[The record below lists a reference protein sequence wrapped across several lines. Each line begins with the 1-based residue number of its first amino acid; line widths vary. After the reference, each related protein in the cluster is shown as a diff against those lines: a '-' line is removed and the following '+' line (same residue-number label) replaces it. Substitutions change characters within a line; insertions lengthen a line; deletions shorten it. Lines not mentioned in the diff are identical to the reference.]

1 MKTPQTPS
9 VDVMLRSLRLP
20 SMLAAYRRLADQAA
34 QEHWSYEQYLQT
46 LAEEESEAR
55 LKRRIERLLKRSNL
69 PDGKNLATLKREK
82 LPRKVVMRLPG
93 LLEGGFAH
101 RAENI
106 LIFGLP
112 GRGKTHLAAAVGHE
126 LVTAFGMPVLFTST
140 FSLVQKLLKAKAE
153 LKIDEM
159 FAKLDKFEVVILD
172 DIGYVQQS
180 REEMEVLFTF
190 LAERYERKSLII
202 TSNLVFSEWDQI
214 FKNPMTTAA
223 AVDRLVHHSVILE
236 MTGERSI
243 RHEIHLEESG
253 KSA

>member
-1 MKTPQTPS
+1 MKTPA
-9 VDVMLRSLRLP
+9 VEIMLRSLRLP
-20 SMLAAYRRLADQAA
+20 SMLGAYRRLAEQAA
-34 QEHWSYEQYLQT
+34 AEHWGYEQYLQA

-55 LKRRIERLLKRSNL
+55 SKRRIERLLKRSNL

-82 LPRKVVMRLPG
+82 LPHKVGMRLPE
-93 LLEGGFAH
+93 LLGGGFTR

-112 GRGKTHLAAAVGHE
+112 GRGKTHLAAAIGHE
-126 LVTAFGMPVLFTST
+126 LIMEHGMPVLFTST
-140 FSLVQKLLKAKAE
+140 FALVQKLLKAKAE
-153 LKIDEM
+153 LKIEEM
-159 FAKLDKFEVVILD
+159 FAKLDKFEAVILD
-172 DIGYVQQS
+172 DLGYVQQS

-236 MTGERSI
+236 MTGKTSI
-243 RHEIHLEESG
+243 RHDIHLEESG
-253 KSA
+253 

>member
-1 MKTPQTPS
+1 MKTPA
-9 VDVMLRSLRLP
+9 VEIMLRSLRLP
-20 SMLAAYRRLADQAA
+20 TMLGSYRRLAEQAA
-34 QEHWSYEQYLQT
+34 AEHWGYEQYLLA

-55 LKRRIERLLKRSNL
+55 SKRRVERLLKRSNL
-69 PDGKNLATLKREK
+69 PDGKSLATLKREK
-82 LPRKVVMRLPG
+82 LPHKVGMRLPG
-93 LLEGGFAH
+93 LLDGGFTR

-106 LIFGLP
+106 LVFGLP
-112 GRGKTHLAAAVGHE
+112 GRGKTHLAAAIGRE
-126 LVTAFGMPVLFTST
+126 LIMEHGMPVLFTST
-140 FSLVQKLLKAKAE
+140 FALVQKLLKAKAE
-153 LKIDEM
+153 LKIEEM
-159 FAKLDKFEVVILD
+159 FAKLDKFEAVILD

-236 MTGERSI
+236 MTGERSM
-243 RHEIHLEESG
+243 RHEIHLEETG
-253 KSA
+253 KSG